1 VCSSDLKQA
10 RALGIRVVWYL
21 PPLIP
26 GLDARLAAS
35 THSGEKLR
43 RTKAV
48 LAQWAKQQQTVI
60 FDAGASE
67 QYGSTATEFIDAH
80 HALPV
85 CYRKI
90 MARLLAP
97 ERSTP

>member
-1 VCSSDLKQA
+1 MNP
-10 RALGIRVVWYL
+10 RAYTAWVIGGCLALLV
-21 PPLIP
+21 PLIP

-35 THSGEKLR
+35 AHSGEKLR

-67 QYGSTATEFIDAH
+67 QYGCTATEFIDAH